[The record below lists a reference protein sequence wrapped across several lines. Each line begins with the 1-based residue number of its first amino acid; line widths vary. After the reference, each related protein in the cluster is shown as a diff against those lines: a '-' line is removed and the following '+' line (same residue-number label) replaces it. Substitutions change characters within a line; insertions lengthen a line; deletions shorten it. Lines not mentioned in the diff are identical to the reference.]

1 MALQLRQNSRTEPS
15 FLVITRATS
24 GAPPPA
30 PQWKHLS
37 PLLCSRIFCFVPLE
51 KSEVDDVLDSFSL
64 SMSLRLRSRLRLGLD
79 ELVSPDAGTGD
90 GNIVAVGGGNTADR
104 SFFGLCRHCYYCCYC
119 YSTQGRR
126 MILRTP
132 ELLPQQC
139 NVIHLIRFV
148 ARDRVP
154 STSVHTTGRIR

>member
-24 GAPPPA
+24 GAAPPA
-30 PQWKHLS
+30 PQCQHLS
-37 PLLCSRIFCFVPLE
+37 PLLCSRIFCFVLLE

-90 GNIVAVGGGNTADR
+90 VGVFSDCADIVIIAAIVTV
-104 SFFGLCRHCYYCCYC
+104 
-119 YSTQGRR
+119 
-126 MILRTP
+126 P
-132 ELLPQQC
+132 
-139 NVIHLIRFV
+139 
-148 ARDRVP
+148 RDA
-154 STSVHTTGRIR
+154 G